1 MPLRTQ
7 SGRIKKKKPD
17 LLFVAT
23 CGAGL
28 EDLVAGEIT
37 ALGGRNPETA
47 PGAVR
52 WQGNLEAGYRLCL
65 WSRFASR
72 ILLQIAAFEA
82 ADPDTL
88 YRQAGE
94 INWDEHFGIEDTF
107 AVACTLAASPMT
119 HSQFAAL
126 RIKDAIVDQFRARTG
141 LRPTVDVARPD
152 IRINLHVRGTQAFLA
167 LDLSGESLHR
177 RGYRVAA
184 VAAPLKE
191 SLAAAIVQLAGWRA
205 DISPDSILLDPMC
218 GSGTLL
224 IEAALIFGD
233 SAPGLQRRSFG
244 FMAWRHHNAP
254 LWKRLVDEALDREEL
269 GLRKPWPRIIGYDAD
284 PHAVAAAGKNI
295 ATAGLEDKIQ
305 VKQQQLAAL
314 KRPGESGM
322 LLVNP
327 PYGERLSNRNETKY
341 LYRCLGRKIGRE
353 LYGWQIGFFAADP
366 DLASMLR
373 LPWEAG
379 FHLFNGPIKCRL
391 HRATAVKSAADVPPS
406 RTLHHLAPGNEGEDF
421 ANRLR
426 KNCISLFK
434 WAAREDVS
442 CFRIYDRDIPEYNL
456 AVDLYEQWVHVQEYA
471 PPPSVEPEKA
481 AHRFN
486 TALRIIRDLLAVP
499 HSRVFVKTR
508 QRQKGKKQYQKRPGQ
523 GKLYEVR
530 EQGCRF
536 LVNFTD
542 YLDTGLFLDHR
553 KIRAMLGGLA
563 AGTRFLNLFGYT
575 GTATVHALMN
585 GAAATT
591 LVDSSATYLQRARAN
606 MALNGFGGP
615 QHVTVQSDCR
625 QWLQQN
631 GEQYDLIF
639 VDPPTFSNDRHKKT
653 VFEVQKDHEELLRLA
668 MQHLAPAGLLIF
680 STNFRKFQLAES
692 LNNEFAVREITGRT
706 IPEDFKQKSHIHRCW
721 EFRQPA
727 TNR

>member
-1 MPLRTQ
+1 
-7 SGRIKKKKPD
+7 
-17 LLFVAT
+17 
-23 CGAGL
+23 
-28 EDLVAGEIT
+28 
-37 ALGGRNPETA
+37 
-47 PGAVR
+47 
-52 WQGNLEAGYRLCL
+52 
-65 WSRFASR
+65 
-72 ILLQIAAFEA
+72 
-82 ADPDTL
+82 
-88 YRQAGE
+88 
-94 INWDEHFGIEDTF
+94 
-107 AVACTLAASPMT
+107 
-119 HSQFAAL
+119 
-126 RIKDAIVDQFRARTG
+126 
-141 LRPTVDVARPD
+141 
-152 IRINLHVRGTQAFLA
+152 
-167 LDLSGESLHR
+167 
-177 RGYRVAA
+177 
-184 VAAPLKE
+184 
-191 SLAAAIVQLAGWRA
+191 
-205 DISPDSILLDPMC
+205 
-218 GSGTLL
+218 
-224 IEAALIFGD
+224 
-233 SAPGLQRRSFG
+233 
-244 FMAWRHHNAP
+244 P

-269 GLRKPWPRIIGYDAD
+269 GLRQPWPRIIGYDAD

-295 ATAGLEDKIQ
+295 AIAGLEDKIQ
-305 VKQQQLAAL
+305 VKQQPLAAL

-327 PYGERLSNRNETKY
+327 PYGERLSDRNETKY

-373 LPWEAG
+373 LPWEAT

-391 HRATAVKSAADVPPS
+391 HRAAAVKPAADVPSS
-406 RTLHHLAPGNEGEDF
+406 RTLHDFTLEDEGEDF

-471 PPPSVEPEKA
+471 PPPSVDPEKA

-486 TALRIIRDLLAVP
+486 TALRIIRGLLAVP

-530 EQGCRF
+530 ERGCRF

-553 KIRAMLGGLA
+553 KIRALLGGLA

-615 QHVTVQSDCR
+615 QHITVQSDCL
-625 QWLQQN
+625 QWLQQT

-653 VFEVQKDHEELLRLA
+653 VFEVQRDHEKLLRLA

-680 STNFRKFQLAES
+680 STNFRKFQLAGS
-692 LNNEFAVREITGRT
+692 LDNEFAVREITGRT